1 MSKLLAPN
9 GKPSNLTPEQYA
21 LVRTPQFKTWF
32 GDWENDPKNAS
43 QVIDE
48 NGEPLVVYRGWSS
61 NSKFGNTFSY
71 KRNLFRDTS
80 AISKRKSNRFGF
92 YFTENKKIA
101 ENYAEDFSQAYN
113 EQIEGSAKEIAR
125 PIVQGYFLNAR
136 NICDIS
142 PTNKKFQNLRSRIS
156 GVRKVYKGNYD
167 LKEMT
172 EWEVNRYTTTL
183 GMKSLSEI
191 VGFNRQDIENELYAD
206 DLYLRRYDSNY
217 ANDIFANMIHND
229 YHDNIDEFLKTKLI
243 ENNFDGVKFQE
254 DTHYYTSLSRKEKAL
269 FDQNEKKGIIQN
281 YPLVYAIFEPNQIK
295 LADGTNTTFDENNPD
310 IRYSKGGNTQ
320 QSLEVKLVEDKDLS
334 DELLDIAYVELGY
347 VGQPRLALLENGK
360 IIGGIFL
367 EKPSSYIENGEYVV
381 QPMWEY
387 KFDIVIVKSKRNK
400 GYSKILLDAMIEDFV
415 SNFPDADQIRAEVT
429 NKKLEKSLQKKYG
442 FSCDSRNDEKITYCY
457 LSKEAAEKYKNTA
470 DIKFENGGTTKKNMK
485 KVDKGGITYGR
496 SHAEG
501 GIPVKN
507 ESTGEMLEV
516 EGGEGIINKKA
527 MASPQMVKIDGK
539 EMTICE
545 AASYLNQKDGNGRQF
560 NCDDVEHQQFLTDH
574 YGVGGELKKGIK
586 KMNEGKMAKGGK
598 AENVKFDI
606 ETEEER
612 TVISIKGIGQVV
624 LTETFPNYEFLEDI
638 NEDKLKELGIE
649 EDDVIGKIEHIQVED
664 KFRGQGYAKLLMK
677 KAIEVAKRKGLMPLY
692 LNASPMGSRG
702 LNTNDLTSF
711 YENFGFEV
719 FLEQGHNNLMILKSQ
734 TEKNMAKGGM
744 FDGQRLNK
752 TQETLYNT
760 IKNSASKSM
769 YTYNLSF
776 EVERALNDLYL
787 MGLVNREYI
796 KGTQDAKYT
805 LKQEYATGGT
815 VMNNSQDAENA
826 IFDAAVFEHGGT
838 VNAYDAGL
846 HKKMYMLGIE
856 VMQPDPIALARV
868 MSKENDNFCEHYPK
882 LCAGAE
888 YQREELPQIYDKNY
902 DEFVAYLENLGATVN
917 FEGDTAVDS
926 LKPVQNEIS
935 LERMARIMARV
946 KDGYYKDLNLLK
958 LPLFVS
964 KDGYILDGHHRWATL
979 FFLSPTNTLDI
990 YRVNLT
996 YKELVDKA
1004 LNFDDAGTEKF
1015 MLGGMVNK
1023 QEQLDD
1029 ASKITLRFSKGKV
1042 DCYYNFQ
1049 NMQYSDLV
1057 RIEGSSQA
1065 LLQGKFNPILW
1076 GYTSTGQFLNSHIY
1090 QQNIQAIRE
1099 LQKTGG
1105 YDDWKIISEY
1115 SAIQEKRSIAVDFYI
1130 NKQKTSHGIL
1140 ELFDTSLPNYNMFIG
1155 ELYCETV
1162 VQYIKEIMNLLSLD
1176 DWRKRGQGSLQS
1188 TAEYQLASYFYQIN
1202 ISKIYKIAQD
1212 SKNAEE
1218 AGQSYDVFNADTN
1231 FITIKEAEQLMNRM
1245 FSSPSPKQP
1254 NNKNQNL
1261 TKSPQQAQQIIQQL
1275 QQGTLQT
1282 TKFGVISKGEAYE
1295 FDNIDAVQQF
1305 VNDFIFEDDML
1316 VTYGGKMVNIPK
1328 ESPAAEVKTILTDLY
1343 GWNWRFKTEQEFIDE
1358 YGVAW
1363 YVDANADVDWNR
1375 ERQEYDMDF
1384 LFGQPIAENPTSENA
1399 IDNLIEE
1406 NDNYRVVNV
1415 TEYFGIKNP
1424 NPNGKVEYGIVK
1436 EFITD
1441 KPLPNAVTPTTQTT
1455 TKPITKPLIK
1465 PLYYGL
1471 ESSFNAFYPTI
1482 GRVKPENR
1490 FSYMNWEDV
1499 VKYYEL
1505 AKKESDE
1512 ATDAFIYAVC
1522 VVYNTSRMSGELTY
1536 SLVRNMLEKDSPS
1549 DAMKELFSNN
1559 YYFSPMYFDF
1569 YTSLYDKIEKSILN
1583 AGWTRPTVTNQKLQS
1598 LINIGDT
1605 AANLGGISTGYRGFA
1620 GLGNFRDTNSSKLY
1634 PNLITTEYESDQKN
1648 AYASNSRNLQNNVIV
1663 SYIENLSFN
1672 NDNWS
1677 DTILQ
1682 KSAVP
1687 LIKTLS
1693 GSYYQYEDL
1702 SEVPTAMIYS
1712 PNSQSKLFDYML
1724 YKGGVGEQN
1733 DFMFW
1738 DFARPLLP
1746 QNFFIDADFIRLI
1759 SNFKTDGYLDSKEL
1773 DSLIDV
1779 GERLQIRSD
1788 LSNGSFLVKIQ
1799 DIQFSLQFDVITR
1812 MDAWNSLSDDQKV
1825 LFLKFMTLYNSI
1837 VESARKEIA
1846 KIFEETTTGVMQR
1859 SGVGSMPTSTQPA
1872 PTWNWRFK
1880 TEQEFNK
1887 EYGNTWKKLLGWD
1900 LKGKMDYLFGQPL
1913 QEKPQG
1919 KIVINNFI
1927 NNIFTASTVNTEG
1940 AFGLVS
1946 PTGEN
1951 MWDFKVQMFTQ
1962 QPLPI
1967 SAQPSPKTAKPTQ
1980 RTATQKVEKEVYYSE
1995 LMYDGVLGKNDK
2007 IVGARFLTEK
2017 EIKNYENKYGTSL
2030 LGLAVNTLRLDWNG
2044 LNLNDAQQSYD
2055 DGGLEWTKDLLGQP
2069 LNPNL
2074 LPAVIEIFKF
2084 QKTINPTK
2092 AKEIFRTTYDSP
2104 LTDELRVSRLVIG
2117 QSNIGEY
2124 DFWKPIFPNV
2134 SEFDYLN
2141 ANTFSETMSKF
2152 PDWYKNIAD
2161 ERLKSM
2167 SVWNSKPLD
2176 PKSYSIG
2183 NDLFY
2188 PYYFFTGQIN
2198 TKNKGEKDRQVPY
2211 ASIPFTYLI
2220 LEIETEEQVLINI
2233 TTNQSEIKKIKEEYA
2248 ALQYYLNVEV
2258 PIDAFAQRKLITT
2271 VMEGVSDKLEKEI
2284 EALFYSPSFEPLF
2297 DFWAEKQTQGQRTID
2312 LQPCMLATPNGQKSE
2327 LDLIQYEI
2335 VRSEEFKKWFGDWE
2349 EAAVTGNYNG
2359 VSRAINP
2366 LTKEPQVAFHGK
2378 ANMALEF
2385 TKMAFATFP
2394 VKYFGT
2400 NLSYAEWFKEN
2411 QSKSDRLTKL
2421 VYEFFLDI
2429 KNPIDLSPIGLT
2441 ELTAEEFKELI
2452 KAQYNYDI
2460 QSRLHDEGTGKKNK
2474 LWVLIRFSP
2483 QMLEELKA
2491 NTYFDGFIMYEDNSQ
2506 DLTASGYDTNLLG
2519 FSPNSYEL
2527 VQQVAGTPIG
2537 NFTLDFVT
2545 FTNFQIKAADGRNT
2559 TFFNNVEDFRFAKGG
2574 ITKKRKK

>member
-1 MSKLLAPN
+1 
-9 GKPSNLTPEQYA
+9 
-21 LVRTPQFKTWF
+21 
-32 GDWENDPKNAS
+32 
-43 QVIDE
+43 
-48 NGEPLVVYRGWSS
+48 
-61 NSKFGNTFSY
+61 
-71 KRNLFRDTS
+71 
-80 AISKRKSNRFGF
+80 
-92 YFTENKKIA
+92 
-101 ENYAEDFSQAYN
+101 
-113 EQIEGSAKEIAR
+113 
-125 PIVQGYFLNAR
+125 
-136 NICDIS
+136 
-142 PTNKKFQNLRSRIS
+142 
-156 GVRKVYKGNYD
+156 
-167 LKEMT
+167 
-172 EWEVNRYTTTL
+172 
-183 GMKSLSEI
+183 
-191 VGFNRQDIENELYAD
+191 
-206 DLYLRRYDSNY
+206 
-217 ANDIFANMIHND
+217 
-229 YHDNIDEFLKTKLI
+229 
-243 ENNFDGVKFQE
+243 
-254 DTHYYTSLSRKEKAL
+254 
-269 FDQNEKKGIIQN
+269 
-281 YPLVYAIFEPNQIK
+281 
-295 LADGTNTTFDENNPD
+295 
-310 IRYSKGGNTQ
+310 
-320 QSLEVKLVEDKDLS
+320 
-334 DELLDIAYVELGY
+334 
-347 VGQPRLALLENGK
+347 
-360 IIGGIFL
+360 
-367 EKPSSYIENGEYVV
+367 
-381 QPMWEY
+381 
-387 KFDIVIVKSKRNK
+387 
-400 GYSKILLDAMIEDFV
+400 
-415 SNFPDADQIRAEVT
+415 
-429 NKKLEKSLQKKYG
+429 
-442 FSCDSRNDEKITYCY
+442 
-457 LSKEAAEKYKNTA
+457 
-470 DIKFENGGTTKKNMK
+470 
-485 KVDKGGITYGR
+485 
-496 SHAEG
+496 
-501 GIPVKN
+501 
-507 ESTGEMLEV
+507 
-516 EGGEGIINKKA
+516 
-527 MASPQMVKIDGK
+527 
-539 EMTICE
+539 
-545 AASYLNQKDGNGRQF
+545 
-560 NCDDVEHQQFLTDH
+560 
-574 YGVGGELKKGIK
+574 LKKGIATEK
-586 KMNEGKMAKGGK
+586 EHSKTLNKLYNQDINPNQAIREVAKEHIKEKPNYYSDLQKMEGKMAKGG
-598 AENVKFDI
+598 
-606 ETEEER
+606 
-612 TVISIKGIGQVV
+612 
-624 LTETFPNYEFLEDI
+624 
-638 NEDKLKELGIE
+638 
-649 EDDVIGKIEHIQVED
+649 
-664 KFRGQGYAKLLMK
+664 
-677 KAIEVAKRKGLMPLY
+677 
-692 LNASPMGSRG
+692 
-702 LNTNDLTSF
+702 
-711 YENFGFEV
+711 
-719 FLEQGHNNLMILKSQ
+719 
-734 TEKNMAKGGM
+734 
-744 FDGQRLNK
+744 
-752 TQETLYNT
+752 
-760 IKNSASKSM
+760 
-769 YTYNLSF
+769 
-776 EVERALNDLYL
+776 
-787 MGLVNREYI
+787 
-796 KGTQDAKYT
+796 
-805 LKQEYATGGT
+805 T
-815 VMNNSQDAENA
+815 VMNSQDAENA
-826 IFDAAVFEHGGT
+826 IFDATVFEHGGT

-868 MSKENDNFCEHYPK
+868 MSDENDNFCEHYPK

-964 KDGYILDGHHRWATL
+964 QDGYILDGHHRWATL

-1015 MLGGMVNK
+1015 MIGGMVKK
-1023 QEQLDD
+1023 QEQLDTAEYKKVRFD
-1029 ASKITLRFSKGKV
+1029 KGEITFYFNFDDSLRYG
-1042 DCYYNFQ
+1042 
-1049 NMQYSDLV
+1049 DLV

-1065 LLQGKFNPILW
+1065 LMSNMFKTPIFTFYGSL
-1076 GYTSTGQFLNSHIY
+1076 GNFICSCLNRELNDITSTL
-1090 QQNIQAIRE
+1090 E
-1099 LQKTGG
+1099 KTKSFTK
-1105 YDDWKIISEY
+1105 WSIITEPTVSK
-1115 SAIQEKRSIAVDFYI
+1115 EKRSQAIDITFNYMRVSF
-1130 NKQKTSHGIL
+1130 GIRDW
-1140 ELFDTSLPNYNMFIG
+1140 FDTGTNKYSRLVI
-1155 ELYCETV
+1155 ELYCKATVNFIESIIRNLQEGDWTVPTLTLNDFLNTDRYRLAARVYKENIEKIITV
-1162 VQYIKEIMNLLSLD
+1162 VEEDLEQSRQNLQYDINKADLTLITS
-1176 DWRKRGQGSLQS
+1176 S
-1188 TAEYQLASYFYQIN
+1188 T
-1202 ISKIYKIAQD
+1202 
-1212 SKNAEE
+1212 
-1218 AGQSYDVFNADTN
+1218 T
-1231 FITIKEAEQLMNRM
+1231 
-1245 FSSPSPKQP
+1245 KQP

-1275 QQGTLQT
+1275 QQGALQT

-1328 ESPAAEVKTILTDLY
+1328 NSPAAEVKTILTDLY

-1363 YVDANADVDWNR
+1363 YVDANEDVEWNR

-1415 TEYFGIKNP
+1415 DEYFGIKNP
-1424 NPNGKVEYGIVK
+1424 NPNGKVEYGIAK

-1455 TKPITKPLIK
+1455 TKPLIK

-1471 ESSFNAFYPTI
+1471 ESSFTAFYPTI

-1505 AKKESDE
+1505 AKKEGGLIV
-1512 ATDAFIYAVC
+1512 DAFCYAVA
-1522 VVYNTSRMSGELTY
+1522 VVNNSSRMRGELN
-1536 SLVRNMLEKDSPS
+1536 SNIVRGMLENNNPS
-1549 DAMKELFSNN
+1549 DALKELFSNN

-1583 AGWTRPTVTNQKLQS
+1583 AGWNRVIVPNQKLQS
-1598 LINIGDT
+1598 LINIADT
-1605 AANLGGISTGYRGFA
+1605 AANLGSVGTGQAGFA
-1620 GLGNFRDTNSSKLY
+1620 GLGNFRELNTGKIIY
-1634 PNLITTEYESDQKN
+1634 PDLITTEYESDQKN
-1648 AYASNSRNLQNNVIV
+1648 AYASNSHNLYNDVLV
-1663 SYIENLSFN
+1663 TYVENLSYN

-1693 GSYYQYEDL
+1693 DSYYQYEDL
-1702 SEVPTAMIYS
+1702 SGVPTDMIYS
-1712 PNSQSKLFDYML
+1712 PNSQSKLFDHTYS
-1724 YKGGVGEQN
+1724 KGGISSHN
-1733 DFMFW
+1733 DFIFW

-1773 DSLIDV
+1773 DSLIDI

-1799 DIQFSLQFDVITR
+1799 DLSFGKQFDVIYR
-1812 MDAWNSLSDDQKV
+1812 MDTWDLLSNDQKV
-1825 LFLKFMTLYNSI
+1825 LFLKFMTLYNNI

-1880 TEQEFNK
+1880 TEREFNK

-1913 QEKPQG
+1913 EEKPQG

-1927 NNIFTASTVNTEG
+1927 NNIFTASAVNTEG

-1962 QPLPI
+1962 QPLPT
-1967 SAQPSPKTAKPTQ
+1967 SATQNTPSTKEIPYIELLTSGTLTANQTIVGARFMSMQEMTDYNKKYETSFVGFLCACRDLNLSTYSVSERYQWYKDNMKDTQTETTLLEILGKKVNPLLLETVKEVFKFQNSSSSQRLKELFKTSDAAVNTDQLNRSRLRLGNSNFGFFDFWKPLFPEVTLNNYERTLRLDRIFESSNKFPIWYQNMIRAMANAKVLSANNPNTGLSYILDNTSVGGSVDYPFNFYTGLQVNDEFRAESWGFLTIPFSYLILEIQDDNATAKSKQT
-1980 RTATQKVEKEVYYSE
+1980 TTTKKVTKSVPLIQFLYE
-1995 LMYDGVLGKNDK
+1995 GVLQKNDK
-2007 IVGARFLTEK
+2007 IVSARFLNQK
-2017 EIKNYENKYGTSL
+2017 EIAGLDRYQLSDAGFITTLNNSQPHPIGNSL
-2030 LGLAVNTLRLDWNG
+2030 SGIYKLEIDDWSKAIFG
-2044 LNLNDAQQSYD
+2044 
-2055 DGGLEWTKDLLGQP
+2055 ER
-2069 LNPNL
+2069 LNPKL
-2074 LPAVIEIFKF
+2074 LPAVIEVFKF
-2084 QKTINPTK
+2084 YKANNVDITEIKRTPFQDQTIN
-2092 AKEIFRTTYDSP
+2092 
-2104 LTDELRVSRLVIG
+2104 RLALGRSSFADYI
-2117 QSNIGEY
+2117 EY
-2124 DFWKPIFPNV
+2124 KKLFPNV
-2134 SEFDYLN
+2134 SESDYTAIADN
-2141 ANTFSETMSKF
+2141 YARIKSAKF
-2152 PDWYKNIAD
+2152 PEWYDAMI
-2161 ERLKSM
+2161 EEVIM
-2167 SVWNSKPLD
+2167 SEYFYTGQ
-2176 PKSYSIG
+2176 SYTIKEAQE
-2183 NDLFY
+2183 DYQTVDDIKY
-2188 PYYFFTGQIN
+2188 PYYLFTGIEDN
-2198 TKNKGEKDRQVPY
+2198 DYRDVTRPY
-2211 ASIPFTYLI
+2211 WVLPFAYLMVD
-2220 LEIETEEQVLINI
+2220 IETEEQVLSS
-2233 TTNQSEIKKIKEEYA
+2233 TLTNKSEIKKIKEEYS

-2312 LQPCMLATPNGQKSE
+2312 LQPCMLPTPNGQKSE

-2474 LWVLIRFSP
+2474 LWVLIRFSQ